1 MEKFISFLIDVVDK
15 NYHQKKIFK
24 FLDNL
29 NIKITFDIG
38 AHKGE
43 FLKSIKQLKKFN
55 KIYAFEPQ
63 KKIYNKLQLLNEDN
77 KIICLNLAISDNSG
91 IKNLKINKKSS
102 TSTFSEIDTG
112 SKWYKMKSLL
122 LGGNIKTSF
131 IAQEEVNTSTLD
143 DFCLKNKIENIDLLK
158 IDTEGHEKEVLQGAS
173 SLLLNKKIKYILIE
187 FHLSKMYQ
195 NYSTGYLEEFLAKSN
210 FLLLKKFKFPFL
222 SFEDRI
228 YKLL

>member
-77 KIICLNLAISDNSG
+77 KIICLNLAISNNSG
-91 IKNLKINKKSS
+91 IKNLKINKIQIRNKDGVLATYKRINRQYNYIINENELGYIEENRKTKS
-102 TSTFSEIDTG
+102 
-112 SKWYKMKSLL
+112 YKVSPKKSRL
-122 LGGNIKTSF
+122 
-131 IAQEEVNTSTLD
+131 V
-143 DFCLKNKIENIDLLK
+143 
-158 IDTEGHEKEVLQGAS
+158 S
-173 SLLLNKKIKYILIE
+173 S
-187 FHLSKMYQ
+187 
-195 NYSTGYLEEFLAKSN
+195 NYYL
-210 FLLLKKFKFPFL
+210 
-222 SFEDRI
+222 
-228 YKLL
+228 

>member
-1 MEKFISFLIDVVDK
+1 M
-15 NYHQKKIFK
+15 
-24 FLDNL
+24 
-29 NIKITFDIG
+29 
-38 AHKGE
+38 
-43 FLKSIKQLKKFN
+43 N
-55 KIYAFEPQ
+55 KY
-63 KKIYNKLQLLNEDN
+63 
-77 KIICLNLAISDNSG
+77 
-91 IKNLKINKKSS
+91 LKINKKSS
-102 TSTFSEIDTG
+102 TSTFSEIDTS

-195 NYSTGYLEEFLAKSN
+195 NYSTGYLKKFLAKSN

>member
-1 MEKFISFLIDVVDK
+1 MEKFIAFLIDVVDK

-29 NIKITFDIG
+29 NIKIIFDIG

-102 TSTFSEIDTG
+102 TSTFSEIDTS

-122 LGGNIKTSF
+122 LAGNIKTSF
-131 IAQEEVNTSTLD
+131 LAQEEVNTST
-143 DFCLKNKIENIDLLK
+143 LLK

-195 NYSTGYLEEFLAKSN
+195 NYSTGYLEELLAKSN

>member
-1 MEKFISFLIDVVDK
+1 MEKFISFLIDVFDK
-15 NYHQKKIFK
+15 NYH
-24 FLDNL
+24 
-29 NIKITFDIG
+29 
-38 AHKGE
+38 
-43 FLKSIKQLKKFN
+43 
-55 KIYAFEPQ
+55 Q

-77 KIICLNLAISDNSG
+77 KIICLNLAISNNSG

-102 TSTFSEIDTG
+102 TSTFSEIDTS

-131 IAQEEVNTSTLD
+131 ITQEEVNTSTLD

>member
-15 NYHQKKIFK
+15 NYHQNKIFK

-29 NIKITFDIG
+29 NIKIIFDIG

-43 FLKSIKQLKKFN
+43 FLKSIKQFN

-77 KIICLNLAISDNSG
+77 KIICLNLAISNNSG

-102 TSTFSEIDTG
+102 TSTFSEIDTS

>member
-29 NIKITFDIG
+29 NIKIIFDIG

-43 FLKSIKQLKKFN
+43 FLKSIKQFN

-77 KIICLNLAISDNSG
+77 KILCLNLAISDNSG

-102 TSTFSEIDTG
+102 TSTFSEIDTS
-112 SKWYKMKSLL
+112 SKWYKIKSLL

-228 YKLL
+228 YKIN